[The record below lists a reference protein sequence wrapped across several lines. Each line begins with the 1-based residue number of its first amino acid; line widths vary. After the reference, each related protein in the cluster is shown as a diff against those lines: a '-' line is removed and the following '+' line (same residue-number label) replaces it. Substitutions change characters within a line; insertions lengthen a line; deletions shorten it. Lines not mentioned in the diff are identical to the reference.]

1 MGHRKYTHML
11 VIPFLVSA
19 FAAIHYKKGRRSINR
34 NKRNKVKQLYQKKEI
49 TSYYSNGHWSLD
61 KHDRKCR
68 HMSVTNTEFTNLVI
82 NKRIE

>member
-1 MGHRKYTHML
+1 MGQTNTGNITDVSMGQRKYTHML

-49 TSYYSNGHWSLD
+49 TSYSSNGH
-61 KHDRKCR
+61 
-68 HMSVTNTEFTNLVI
+68 
-82 NKRIE
+82 